1 MGNTETK
8 SFVTAKESSKI
19 EVQNGDRLETV
30 GDFGSYKNPKNPRP
44 GYYIQKRKKEVYY
57 RGNLIKEADSSTFV
71 KLGQG
76 RAKDKN
82 HNYFE
87 GKIVTN

>member
-1 MGNTETK
+1 MGNTGTK
-8 SFVTAKESSKI
+8 SFVESSKVKI
-19 EVQNGDRLETV
+19 QAGDNLETV
-30 GDFGSYKNPKNPRP
+30 GDFGSYKDPKNPRP

-57 RGNLIKEADSSTFV
+57 RGSLIKQADAETFV
-71 KLGQG
+71 KLGKG
-76 RAKDKN
+76 YAKDKN